1 VTPLI
6 AMPASPLLI
15 DPTTPQAELF
25 QYATRRLAAARDLT
39 QSLTCISLH
48 SGDEQDLKAVAEVV
62 SLLLEDGC
70 AVVGVLENRAGCSSY
85 HDGVTPIP
93 S

>member
-1 VTPLI
+1 MTHLV

-15 DPTTPQAELF
+15 DPTRPQTELF
-25 QYATRRLAAARDLT
+25 QYAIRRLSAARDLT

-48 SGDEQDLKAVAEVV
+48 SVDEQDLKAVAEVV

-70 AVVGVLENRAGCSSY
+70 AVVDLLENKVARSSH
-85 HDGVTPIP
+85 HDGLPPI
-93 S
+93 SS